1 MYWGWLTVGDP
12 GAADAVI
19 VRGAQ
24 LLAADVRDEFPSIIA
39 REVISTSRPA
49 FVVTLH
55 WNLQKSIQT
64 TSDRGK
70 TNKRNIM
77 IQ

>member
-24 LLAADVRDEFPSIIA
+24 LLAADVRDEFPAIIA

-55 WNLQKSIQT
+55 
-64 TSDRGK
+64 
-70 TNKRNIM
+70 
-77 IQ
+77 